1 MHSGQL
7 RRVAVTGYGG
17 ICSLGNDI
25 NQIWQSIL
33 DYRLGYRAVSFSNP
47 RITTRFLGKIDPDPD
62 FHRIP
67 KSIRKYLPRFAQL
80 GMIAANEAISMA
92 FQDDPLDP
100 FHAALSR
107 GVIFGTGWGGADEIV
122 NMQADY
128 QRSGYSSPFASMLGM
143 HNVATAAISMHW
155 GFKGPQN
162 TPIAACAAS
171 AIAIG
176 DAFESIRH
184 GRASLMLAGGAEST
198 LSESAI
204 WGIDVI
210 QALSKEQHR
219 TEYACCPFS
228 LDRTGFVLAEGA
240 AVLCLEDWALAQVRG
255 AKILGE
261 IVGYGSYSDA
271 FDMSAPSSDHSP
283 RLACMDRACS
293 KAGILPEAVGYINA
307 HGTSTPLNDLS
318 ETECIKAAFGKTAY
332 RIPVSSTKSYTGHLI
347 GAAGALESIFCLK
360 ALETGT
366 IPATANLWRPDPAC
380 DLDYV
385 PHQHRQNSELE
396 YALNLNYGF
405 GGANS
410 ALLFRKAR

>member
-1 MHSGQL
+1 M
-7 RRVAVTGYGG
+7 TGFGG
-17 ICSLGNDI
+17 LCSLGHNI
-25 NQIWQSIL
+25 GEIWQSIR
-33 DYRLGYRAVSFSNP
+33 DYQLGYRRVSFSNP
-47 RITTRFLGKIDPDPD
+47 RITTRFLGKIDSDPD
-62 FHRIP
+62 FRNIP

-80 GMIAANEAISMA
+80 GMLAADEAITMA
-92 FQDDPLDP
+92 FRAAPPDAYHSPL
-100 FHAALSR
+100 SQ
-107 GVIFGTGWGGADEIV
+107 GVIFGTGWGGTDEV
-122 NMQADY
+122 ASLQADY
-128 QRSGYSSPFASMLGM
+128 QRQGYTSPFASMLGM
-143 HNVATAAISMHW
+143 HNVATAAISMRW
-155 GFKGPQN
+155 GLKGQQN

-176 DAFESIRH
+176 EAFESIRH
-184 GRASLMLAGGAEST
+184 GRSSLMIAGGAEST
-198 LSESAI
+198 LSELSI

-228 LDRTGFVLAEGA
+228 LDRSGFILAEGA
-240 AVLCLEDWALAQVRG
+240 AVLCLEEWTSAQARG
-255 AKILGE
+255 ARIMGE

-271 FDMSAPSSDHSP
+271 FDMSAPATDLSP
-283 RLACMDRACS
+283 RIACIDRAIS
-293 KAGILPEAVGYINA
+293 QAGISSEALGYINA
-307 HGTSTPLNDLS
+307 HGTSTLLNDLS
-318 ETECIKAAFGKTAY
+318 ETECIKAAFGKNAH

-347 GAAGALESIFCLK
+347 GAAGAMESIFCLK

-385 PHQHRQNSELE
+385 PRLHRQADNLE

-410 ALLFRKAR
+410 ALLFRKAS